1 MTLLYCEH
9 VERSYRSER
18 FFDTRPPKPVLAGVD
33 LAIEEGECL
42 ALLGESG
49 SGKSTLG
56 RLILGLERPDA
67 GTVRYRGAP
76 VADLAGAARRG
87 FRRAVQAVF
96 QDSIG
101 AVDPRFTVA
110 RIVEEP
116 LRHLTDLDDAARHR
130 RVAELLEMVA
140 IDPTEMTKLPIQMSG
155 GQLQR
160 VCIARALAPSPDLVV
175 LDEAVSNLDLAL
187 QISTLDLL
195 AELRRR
201 LGTAYLFITHDLRLV
216 RRFADRVAVLHE
228 GHIVEEAA
236 STGRL
241 SHPASQALARAVL
254 PALPARA

>member
-1 MTLLYCEH
+1 MTLLSCEH

-18 FFDTRPPKPVLAGVD
+18 FFDTRPPKRVLAGVD
-33 LAIEEGECL
+33 LSIKEGECL

-56 RLILGLERPDA
+56 RLILGLERPD
-67 GTVRYRGAP
+67 GGSISFRGKA
-76 VADLAGAARRG
+76 VADSTGAERRN

-101 AVDPRFTVA
+101 AVDPRFSIA

-116 LRHLTDLDDAARHR
+116 LRHLTGLDEAARR
-130 RVAELLEMVA
+130 KRVVELLELVA
-140 IDPTEMTKLPIQMSG
+140 IDPAEMTKLPIQMSG

-187 QISTLDLL
+187 QIATLDLL
-195 AELRRR
+195 AELRQR
-201 LGTAYLFITHDLRLV
+201 LGTAYLFITHDLRLA
-216 RRFADRVAVLHE
+216 RRFADCVAVLHE
-228 GHIVEEAA
+228 GRIVEKTA
-236 STGRL
+236 SAECL
-241 SHPASQALARAVL
+241 SHPASRALVKAVL